1 MLKFVKNNLTD
12 EGFKT
17 LLSYLSTD
25 TYTKVLN
32 VTNNQLTNKSL
43 NYILTFI
50 TQNSILKTIYVSN
63 NKINQIQ
70 VKKIQN
76 ILDNKFVQVVI

>member
-1 MLKFVKNNLTD
+1 MIKLVKNNLTD
-12 EGFKT
+12 EGFKI
-17 LLSYLSTD
+17 LLSYLTLD

-32 VTNNQLTNKSL
+32 VTGNQLTQKSL
-43 NYILTFI
+43 NSILAFI
-50 TQNSILKTIYVSN
+50 TQNNILKTIYISH

-76 ILDNKFVQVVI
+76 LLDNKFVQVVI